1 MIDDSQEEKKV
12 TEFIGS
18 EEELYL
24 RLSKT
29 DDFKESIEER
39 KEFILNVLNRKFVQS
54 SKSLLLS
61 TEDQFIN

>member
-61 TEDQFIN
+61 TENQFIN